1 MKQICV
7 LLASPRKSGN
17 TEALTMN
24 FIEHMRKYDVNCT
37 IYNLY
42 NMDIRP
48 CIACRHCQQDWST
61 FNCWQKDDVQEIF
74 DSIMQSDSIILCS
87 PIYSWYCT
95 TQMKSL
101 LDRLVYGMN
110 KYYGEEKGPS
120 LWKGKNVAIITTCG
134 YKVEKGADLWEEGV
148 KRYCKHSMLNYIGM
162 LAKRHMGYKSIFMDD
177 EKKQSAI
184 DFAQKILEL

>member
-1 MKQICV
+1 
-7 LLASPRKSGN
+7 
-17 TEALTMN
+17 
-24 FIEHMRKYDVNCT
+24 
-37 IYNLY
+37 
-42 NMDIRP
+42 
-48 CIACRHCQQDWST
+48 
-61 FNCWQKDDVQEIF
+61 
-74 DSIMQSDSIILCS
+74 MQCDSIILCS

-110 KYYGEEKGPS
+110 KYSGEEKGPS
-120 LWKGKNVAIITTCG
+120 LWKSKNVAIITTCG

-162 LAKRHMGYKSIFMDD
+162 LAKRHMGYKSIFMDE